1 MTICLASIASKGKY
15 IIGIC
20 DTMISSDDWSGDRMA
35 LKASPLPNDW
45 CVMIAGNQS
54 AATPI
59 LQSVIADLKASAD
72 KGLKATV
79 DYFQQAFQDELH
91 ARIRQILAP

>member
-1 MTICLASIASKGKY
+1 VTICLASIASKGKY

-54 AATPI
+54 A
-59 LQSVIADLKASAD
+59 LKASAD